1 MTIRCTIASALAIFV
16 VAVAGAA
23 LARGN
28 DARGRIV
35 PLSAARLIIEFN
47 ASAEDI
53 GIQAFLDSGGW
64 REVEIFDPLGAE
76 VFSAEAE
83 GRLLRQGGGTELF
96 LESVEPGL
104 DELPLDVFF
113 GRFPEG
119 VYKFRGRTP
128 EGDRLVGSARFSHD
142 VPAGPELVS
151 PVPGAG
157 ECAEDVALPA
167 VIEWEPVTTSITGA
181 PIEIVAY
188 EVIVENGG
196 VNFDVVSPAT
206 AGTTVTVPP
215 EVLEPGADY
224 IFEVLAIE
232 EGGNQTITEGCFAT
246 AN

>member
-1 MTIRCTIASALAIFV
+1 
-16 VAVAGAA
+16 
-23 LARGN
+23 
-28 DARGRIV
+28 
-35 PLSAARLIIEFN
+35 
-47 ASAEDI
+47 
-53 GIQAFLDSGGW
+53 
-64 REVEIFDPLGAE
+64 
-76 VFSAEAE
+76 
-83 GRLLRQGGGTELF
+83 
-96 LESVEPGL
+96 
-104 DELPLDVFF
+104 
-113 GRFPEG
+113 
-119 VYKFRGRTP
+119 
-128 EGDRLVGSARFSHD
+128 VGSARFSHD

-151 PVPGAG
+151 PVPGTG

-188 EVIVENGG
+188 EVIVENEG
-196 VNFDVVSPAT
+196 VNFDVVFPAT